1 MSLQDLFNDH
11 TVLGESF
18 MIAAFCL
25 NVIYGNGPIDF
36 AALMVCTF
44 MGFLVFIIA
53 NHDS

>member
-1 MSLQDLFNDH
+1 MFNDH